1 MNMSQQ
7 VPFDHHRGWAMR
19 SDSDDQGLRCL
30 DAHLNLLDRQV
41 LDAQGVPIAV
51 RADMKR
57 FDLYRIQLRAGFED
71 ASPELP

>member
-1 MNMSQQ
+1 
-7 VPFDHHRGWAMR
+7 MR
-19 SDSDDQGLRCL
+19 SDSDDQGLRCI

-51 RADMKR
+51 GADIKR
-57 FDLYRIQLRAGFED
+57 FDLYRIQLRAGFEH

>member
-1 MNMSQQ
+1 
-7 VPFDHHRGWAMR
+7 MR

-30 DAHLNLLDRQV
+30 DVLLNFLDRQV

-51 RADMKR
+51 GADMTR
-57 FDLYRIQLRAGFED
+57 FDLYRMQLTAGFGH